1 MIQYFGMDSGRKVIE
16 RLVTPRGEIQ
26 LQKRNDQYEIIYNG
40 IFLMASY
47 NGTSEE
53 EMIMRALN
61 MLEDKK
67 DVSILIGGLGVGYSL
82 KSALK
87 FKNVKRIDI
96 VEIEESIIRW
106 NKTYFKR
113 LNEGALSDPRVK
125 VFNCDFSNYLS
136 KCTDF
141 YNLIAID
148 VDNGPD
154 WVAIDTNRVLYKAS
168 ALSTMKIRLLPDGI
182 LSIWS
187 ATRNNDLKQVLEDIF
202 AFVELI
208 KSSDGNYI
216 YLAR

>member
-1 MIQYFGMDSGRKVIE
+1 
-16 RLVTPRGEIQ
+16 
-26 LQKRNDQYEIIYNG
+26 
-40 IFLMASY
+40 MASY

-53 EMIMRALN
+53 EMIIRAFN

-87 FKNVKRIDI
+87 FKNAKRIDI

-113 LNEGALSDPRVK
+113 LNEGALCDPRVR
-125 VFNCDFSNYLS
+125 VFNCDFFDYLS

-154 WVAIDTNRVLYKAS
+154 WVAIDMNRVLYKAS
-168 ALSTMKIRLLPDGI
+168 ALSTMKRRLLPDGI

-187 ATRNNDLKQVLEDIF
+187 ATRNDDLKQLLEDIF
-202 AFVELI
+202 ASVELI